1 MLELRKTVI
10 EKTFTILFHKPHVKF
25 HKMKQSKNLT
35 EAKWRLGLKIC
46 EGRRAYG
53 HAPAF
58 SFTAQRVVAGISCGE
73 QTWDAWPRED
83 RFLEPVPYAN
93 LLSAAE
99 HFCSPTWPFS
109 NNLEGAEVLPGS
121 VFKHQGRLEHETAHA
136 HDKNGKSG

>member
-46 EGRRAYG
+46 EGRRAYR

-93 LLSAAE
+93 LLSALLLADLRVTLR
-99 HFCSPTWPFS
+99 S
-109 NNLEGAEVLPGS
+109 
-121 VFKHQGRLEHETAHA
+121 R
-136 HDKNGKSG
+136 

>member
-1 MLELRKTVI
+1 MHSDACKRALSACGLLELRKTVI

-83 RFLEPVPYAN
+83 RFRETRAECKWLSGHRSI
-93 LLSAAE
+93 LLADLA
-99 HFCSPTWPFS
+99 FF
-109 NNLEGAEVLPGS
+109 
-121 VFKHQGRLEHETAHA
+121 
-136 HDKNGKSG
+136 